1 SMRNFDARPPSN
13 LLAHQ
18 FTSRL
23 AFDADILE
31 IPHRITRPLLA
42 AVWSRVVLHHQVARA
57 VWFALGLALVGLA
70 TVAQVWSDTGL
81 DGVGVAAGLGAA
93 CCLAAF
99 YLLSKHALT
108 TRGLQPLTLALWM
121 FVTAAIWWAVVQP
134 WWQFDASSLGDRVS
148 LQGALEDVAVAL
160 WLPVAWII
168 VLATLVPYA
177 LALAALAHLS
187 PTTTGIVGMSEPV
200 VAAAVAWFWLGQALS
215 AIQLLGA
222 GLVLVAVAIVQVRGT
237 PPAGAER
244 SSGLQHGAQTGEVG
258 RPEHHPVAGRDV
270 DEVEVDAGGRH
281 LAGEVGEHARA
292 VVDVD
297 HRDLPLARDR
307 EVRDRQHVLGRRGVG
322 DEDVQLRRAGRTEA
336 RRRGDVDPR
345 IADRLGDLGERT
357 RLVLDLDD
365 QIHRHAVGSSRG

>member
-1 SMRNFDARPPSN
+1 M
-13 LLAHQ
+13 
-18 FTSRL
+18 
-23 AFDADILE
+23 
-31 IPHRITRPLLA
+31 
-42 AVWSRVVLHHQVARA
+42 WSRVVLHHQAARA

-99 YLLSKHALT
+99 FLLSKHALT
-108 TRGLQPLTLALWM
+108 TRGLHPLTLALWM

-148 LQGALEDVAVAL
+148 LQGALEDVAVPL

-200 VAAAVAWFWLGQALS
+200 VAAAVAWIWLGQALS

-237 PPAGAER
+237 PPAG
-244 SSGLQHGAQTGEVG
+244 S
-258 RPEHHPVAGRDV
+258 
-270 DEVEVDAGGRH
+270 
-281 LAGEVGEHARA
+281 
-292 VVDVD
+292 
-297 HRDLPLARDR
+297 
-307 EVRDRQHVLGRRGVG
+307 
-322 DEDVQLRRAGRTEA
+322 
-336 RRRGDVDPR
+336 
-345 IADRLGDLGERT
+345 
-357 RLVLDLDD
+357 
-365 QIHRHAVGSSRG
+365 